1 MKSCVTC
8 KYLHSGECKSR
19 DFQKA
24 INIQEYSGAI
34 DFIEEGIFHEQ
45 ILESGIVEALVKEII
60 EQLDAD
66 GFIKKTKD
74 TRKFMP
80 DDDRLVEI
88 IDDHLSG
95 GIQKYFDKTEFEIL
109 IDEPREFK
117 CEFWE

>member
-8 KYLHSGECKSR
+8 KYLHSGECKSK

-24 INIQEYSGAI
+24 ISIQGYSGAI

-45 ILESGIVEALVKEII
+45 ITESNIVKALIKEII
-60 EQLDAD
+60 NQLDAE

-74 TRKFMP
+74 ARKFMP
-80 DDDRLVEI
+80 DDEEIVEI

-95 GIQKYFDKTEFEIL
+95 GIQKYFSKTEFEIL